1 MKLKKDVL
9 SNTGANESSNDSND
23 HSSEVDAVA
32 TRMAHVGLTFVDAEQ
47 SEIWNAPAT
56 ISHLSP
62 SNMRRKKTPNSPGQN
77 SNPAVSE
84 ISSDSIEVSADLTQD
99 EESDPSKTIF
109 EEELSRQNLYKTE
122 LCRSFVE
129 TGICRYGHKCQFAHG
144 THEVRPV
151 MRHPKYK
158 TEVCK
163 KFASTGH
170 CPYGVRCRFIHP
182 VVNTPIVQSAASSN
196 TNAQVNRSQPP
207 VVWSNSWATP
217 GTNTGEKTMTKKA
230 LPVPIGTPVASGDAN
245 GEAGSSARRLRFFQ
259 SIA

>member
-1 MKLKKDVL
+1 MKLKKDTATN
-9 SNTGANESSNDSND
+9 SSFTDSFGNESLVVMPTPESAYD
-23 HSSEVDAVA
+23 EVA
-32 TRMAHVGLTFVDAEQ
+32 TRIDIGLTFVDKDQ
-47 SEIWNAPAT
+47 SEIWN
-56 ISHLSP
+56 S
-62 SNMRRKKTPNSPGQN
+62 
-77 SNPAVSE
+77 PAVGFGLQSPQIKKKKAPQPVE
-84 ISSDSIEVSADLTQD
+84 VNDPAASIPDDAADNEPDKIVL
-99 EESDPSKTIF
+99 

-144 THEVRPV
+144 SHEIRPV
-151 MRHPKYK
+151 LRHPKYK

-182 VVNTPIVQSAASSN
+182 VVNTPIAPTATPSSN
-196 TNAQVNRSQPP
+196 STPNNGTQS

-217 GTNTGEKTMTKKA
+217 TVIEQKKPMMKKPA
-230 LPVPIGTPVASGDAN
+230 PTPIGTPYGDAEPGASN
-245 GEAGSSARRLRFFQ
+245 RRLAFFQ